1 MTSKEKIAEI
11 KDIMAS
17 SGLWVVGDEIW
28 PYDEFHLVNVASS
41 KADLDPLKLAD
52 EIAKRTGVICSPLPK
67 KASTPN
73 IYTFLAYRATPTA
86 TITTPSGPVPA
97 HVYVSDVEDSLEDL
111 GVTLVAVYAYPLNV
125 DIDGAEDLVEAAH
138 AFVRPFTGPEVPTL
152 IADNEPVTPHT
163 WYWLRVT
170 PVGQP
175 PLDTGYVKALLEEQ
189 GYKVIA
195 PDKGISG
202 FFEETSTYV
211 TQGGTYVLFNS
222 GAAMDASAAN
232 LRSAV
237 FAPLGELYPGFFM
250 TPELVEGQSTMD
262 TFYGFQGVEEGA
274 KGLGD
279 DTLGFVKELLSML
292 QTIMKSL
299 PVIIWAA
306 LGGAVVFLG
315 WNIYKYIREERSRP
329 SVLRRKERRAYE
341 ERY

>member
-52 EIAKRTGVICSPLPK
+52 EIRKRTGVICSPLPK
-67 KASTPN
+67 KDSTPN
-73 IYTFLAYRATPTA
+73 IYTFIAYRATPTA

-111 GVTLVAVYAYPLNV
+111 GVLLVAVYAYPLGI

-195 PDKGISG
+195 PDKGIS
-202 FFEETSTYV
+202 
-211 TQGGTYVLFNS
+211 
-222 GAAMDASAAN
+222 ASAPPPTDRSTSRGSSRRPRPTSLREAPTCSSTRGRRWTPARPICARRSS
-232 LRSAV
+232 LRSA
-237 FAPLGELYPGFFM
+237 
-250 TPELVEGQSTMD
+250 SC
-262 TFYGFQGVEEGA
+262 
-274 KGLGD
+274 
-279 DTLGFVKELLSML
+279 TLGS
-292 QTIMKSL
+292 S
-299 PVIIWAA
+299 
-306 LGGAVVFLG
+306 
-315 WNIYKYIREERSRP
+315 
-329 SVLRRKERRAYE
+329 
-341 ERY
+341 